1 VSAPAL
7 DVLEKRVLEA
17 KTLETIRWALEQYP
31 DLLMTSGFNLNGT
44 VLIDLAVRAGFRGE
58 LVFIDTFSHFP
69 ETLQTRDDVAARYP
83 ETTLTTLT
91 PTLNP
96 AVSELPAC
104 GSANCCTVRK
114 VEPLRAFLE
123 AKRPSALLSARSRF
137 QSETRAILNTVE
149 DSGDYLKVNP
159 LVDWTQKDLETYA
172 KDFELP
178 VNPLYWQGY
187 LSIGCAPTTRAVHE
201 GEDVRAGRWEGQ
213 DKTEC
218 GLWWGERAV

>member
-1 VSAPAL
+1 MSLPAL

-17 KTLETIRWALEQYP
+17 KTLETIRWALEDYP

-44 VLIDLAVRAGFRGE
+44 VLADLAVRAGFCGE

-69 ETLQTRDDVAARYP
+69 ETLQTRDEIAARYP
-83 ETTLTTLT
+83 EITLTTLT
-91 PTLNP
+91 PE
-96 AVSELPAC
+96 ASEPPVC
-104 GSANCCTVRK
+104 GSKDCCTVRK
-114 VEPLRAFLE
+114 VEPLRTFLE
-123 AKRPSALLSARSRF
+123 AKKPSALLSARSRF

-159 LVDWTQKDLETYA
+159 LVDWTQEGLETYA
-172 KDFELP
+172 KDHRLP
-178 VNPLYWQGY
+178 VNPLYWRGF

-201 GEDVRAGRWEGQ
+201 GEDIRAGRWEGQ

-218 GLWWGERAV
+218 GLWWGEKAV

>member
-1 VSAPAL
+1 MSAPAL

-17 KTLETIRWALEQYP
+17 KTLETIRWALEHYP

-44 VLIDLAVRAGFRGE
+44 VLVDLAVRAGFKGE

-69 ETLQTRDDVAARYP
+69 ETLQTRDEIAARYP
-83 ETTLTTLT
+83 EITLTTLT
-91 PTLNP
+91 PQT
-96 AVSELPAC
+96 SELPVC
-104 GSANCCTVRK
+104 GSKDCCTVRK

-123 AKRPSALLSARSRF
+123 AKKLSALLSARSRF

-159 LVDWTQKDLETYA
+159 LVDWTQEGLETYA

-178 VNPLYWQGY
+178 VNPLYWQGF
-187 LSIGCAPTTRAVHE
+187 LSIGCAPTTRAVRE

-213 DKTEC
+213 DKLEC
-218 GLWWGERAV
+218 GLWWGNKAV